1 MYTYKELREKVE
13 LGFQKYCLPDTPC
26 ELYNPMRYLLDLNGK
41 RIRPCLLLMGAN
53 LFVNKIDAFI
63 EQSLAMEVFHN
74 FTLMHDDIM
83 DAAPLRR
90 GMPTVHEKWT
100 TPIAILSGDAMLV
113 EAYKLLLKVPENQVK
128 PVLELFN
135 TTATQ
140 VCEGQQ
146 MDMNFETANQV
157 SIDEYLHMIELKTA
171 VLLGASLKMGGILA
185 GTHST
190 NSDHLYDFGRFLGV
204 AFQLQDDLLDVYAEP
219 SKFGKQVGGDIL
231 ANKKTYLLIK
241 ALELSKGE
249 VLKELNHWLGLKAFD
264 PNQKIEAVKEIYNQL
279 NLSELVQIQIQ
290 HFHDKALAHLE
301 SVQVE
306 ESRKEI
312 LIELMETLLYR
323 QH

>member
-1 MYTYKELREKVE
+1 MYTYQQLRDKVE
-13 LGFQKYCLPDTPC
+13 KGFQDYDLPVSPC
-26 ELYNPMRYLLDLNGK
+26 ELYDPMRYLLHLNGK

-53 LFVNKIDAFI
+53 LFVNQIDPFI
-63 EQSLAMEVFHN
+63 EQSLAIEVFHN

-90 GMPTVHEKWT
+90 GMATVHEKWT
-100 TPIAILSGDAMLV
+100 LPIAILSGDAMLV
-113 EAYKLLLKVPENQVK
+113 EAYKLLLKVENSKIK

-146 MDMNFETANQV
+146 LDMNFETSNEV
-157 SIDEYLHMIELKTA
+157 SIEHYLHMIELKTA
-171 VLLGASLKMGGILA
+171 VLLGASLKIGGILA
-185 GTHST
+185 GALESNTF
-190 NSDHLYDFGRFLGV
+190 NLYEFGKNLGI

-219 SKFGKQVGGDIL
+219 SKFGKQVGGDIIS
-231 ANKKTYLLIK
+231 NKKTFLLIK

-249 VLKELNHWLGLKAFD
+249 ILKELNYWLGLKEFD
-264 PNQKIEAVKEIYNQL
+264 PNKKIEAVKEIYNQL
-279 NLSELVQIQIQ
+279 NLSELVQVQIQ
-290 HFHDKALAHLE
+290 NFHDKAVIHLE
-301 SVQVE
+301 NVQVE

-312 LIELMETLLYR
+312 LEELMETLLYR